1 MPRRRRLSLALL
13 CALPLALAGAPA
25 AHADAFTDVF
35 KAYSKTGTID
45 PCKFTPAQLK
55 QAKGQIPNDY
65 AQYAPD
71 FKDAIDAAAK
81 ARAAGACKDKT
92 SGTTTSPSGPAAG
105 PASGS
110 SSSGTGTP
118 AAGTTSTPAPSTTPA
133 TPAATPTTA
142 TATPQPAP
150 SVSPAP
156 AVADGAI
163 LTAAT
168 NTQDNGSGLPAPLV
182 ALAFVALLAALVA
195 AVLGA
200 ARWWAVD
207 PQWMQRSRHA
217 TSEAGWRTSAAWAE
231 FTDWLRLGR

>member
-1 MPRRRRLSLALL
+1 MPRRRRLSLAVL
-13 CALPLALAGAPA
+13 CALPVALSSAPA

-35 KAYSKTGTID
+35 KAYAKTGTID

-81 ARAAGACKDKT
+81 ARAAGACKDKS
-92 SGTTTSPSGPAAG
+92 SGATTSPSGPAAG
-105 PASGS
+105 AGS
-110 SSSGTGTP
+110 
-118 AAGTTSTPAPSTTPA
+118 TTSTPAPSTTPA
-133 TPAATPTTA
+133 TPAPTPTTA

-182 ALAFVALLAALVA
+182 ALAFVALLAALAA
-195 AVLGA
+195 AVVGA

-207 PQWMQRSRHA
+207 PQWLQRSRHA